1 MTTSPVRPDA
11 DPRAAAWLVAPRA
24 AGVRDA
30 LAERGLEARVLAP
43 RDDADADAYAAWL
56 QAASRGFLDAERTP
70 EQISAARE
78 RAGRRRITGV
88 YDPSG
93 PMPDVPVATIG
104 SWIAPLTLPGG
115 AEIPSCAIS
124 AVTVAPTH
132 RRRGIARTLLEGELR
147 EAVAADV
154 PIASLTVS
162 ESTIYGRFGF
172 APAAPS
178 AAWRLDTTRASW
190 IGPVP
195 AGRLDYIPRTA
206 ARELLPELHERVRG
220 RIAGEIPVPDAVWDS
235 MAGTR
240 PDAKDPGSVRAVRH
254 QDETGAAQGVALYT
268 VKENHDDFARSSA
281 SIVYLIAA
289 TDDAY
294 AALWR
299 FFVELDLVGEVRA
312 GELAVDEPL
321 LWMISDQRAATI
333 TLGDHHYLR
342 VLDVAAVLEARRYA
356 HAAVIAIELDDPLG
370 LSGGGYV
377 LAVSE
382 DGSASVT
389 MGERHRDAVALA
401 LGVEELSAIV
411 LGGVSVAT
419 LAAAGRVR
427 CSDVA
432 VASRV
437 FGWHVQP
444 RLSFWY

>member
-1 MTTSPVRPDA
+1 MTTAPHDLG
-11 DPRAAAWLVAPRA
+11 DQERAAAWLIAPRA
-24 AGVRDA
+24 DGVRQA
-30 LAERGLEARVLAP
+30 LAERGLDVSVLAP
-43 RDDADADAYAAWL
+43 GEDPAAYAGWL
-56 QAASRGFLDAERTP
+56 QAASRGFLDAERTD
-70 EQISAARE
+70 EQIAAARE
-78 RAGRRRITGV
+78 RAGHRRMTGV
-88 YDPSG
+88 YDRSG
-93 PMPDVPVATIG
+93 PMRDVPVATIC
-104 SWIAPLTLPGG
+104 SWIAPLSLPGG
-115 AEIPSCAIS
+115 TDVPSCAIS

-132 RRRGIARTLLEGELR
+132 RRRGVARTLLEGELR
-147 EAVAADV
+147 EAAAVGV

-190 IGPVP
+190 TGPVP
-195 AGRLDYIPRTA
+195 PGRLDYVSRA
-206 ARELLPELHERVRG
+206 EARELLPRLHARVRR
-220 RIAGEIPVPDAVWDS
+220 RIAGEMPVPDAVWDS

-240 PDAKDPGSVRAVRH
+240 PDAKDPGAVRAVRYAD
-254 QDETGAAQGVALYT
+254 QGGDAAGVALYT

-281 SIVYLIAA
+281 SIVYLVA
-289 TDDAY
+289 TSDDAY

-299 FFVELDLVGEVRA
+299 FFVELDLVAEVRA

-333 TLGDHHYLR
+333 TLGDHHYVR
-342 VLDVAAVLEARRYA
+342 VLDVAGVLESRRYA
-356 HAAVIAIELDDPLG
+356 APGTIAIDLDDRLGLCAGPYLLTVDPNGSARVRAGSAQDEAAVEL
-370 LSGGGYV
+370 V
-377 LAVSE
+377 
-382 DGSASVT
+382 
-389 MGERHRDAVALA
+389 
-401 LGVEELSAIV
+401 LGVEELSAIA

-432 VASRV
+432 VASRI